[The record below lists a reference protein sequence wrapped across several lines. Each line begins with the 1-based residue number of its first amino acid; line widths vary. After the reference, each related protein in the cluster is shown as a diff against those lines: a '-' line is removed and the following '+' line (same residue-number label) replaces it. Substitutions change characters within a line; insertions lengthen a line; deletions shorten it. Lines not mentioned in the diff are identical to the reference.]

1 MLSTSILFEIAIA
14 LIAAKL
20 LGTLF
25 EKMKQPGVI
34 GEIIAGIILGPSIIG
49 SLSGSSID
57 LFGTSLYTF
66 QLDLTSNE
74 FKEIAFIGTIF
85 LLFIVGM
92 ETDTQDLKKSR
103 KSGLITC
110 TLGVIVPFLFGFLV
124 GFGFNLGITASL
136 AIGAIF
142 TATSIGVTLR
152 ILTKLDLLSNR
163 VGLTILTA
171 DILDDVFGI
180 FILALIIG
188 EGNPFVLLLKV
199 ILFFVLTLGAGS
211 FIIRYAKKET
221 TKRRTPM
228 VILTAGLVLCFLFAA
243 FAENMGLAAIIGA
256 FIAGMIIRKIPQAH
270 TMSEYTNT
278 IGYAFFIPLF
288 FVWIGASFNV
298 SYLIGNSQI
307 GTIALFLFF
316 FVLFALLGK
325 VIGCYIGAK
334 LSGFT
339 KRESL
344 IVGIGMMPRAGI
356 ALIVVATVID
366 LRFFGDQEGLLAQQV
381 KIATILLVM
390 ISTFITPFLLIRSA
404 APPYVKKR
412 KTFFMF
418 PKK

>member
-1 MLSTSILFEIAIA
+1 MPSTAILFEIAIA

-25 EKMKQPGVI
+25 EKLKQPGVI

-66 QLDLTSNE
+66 QLDLTTNE

-85 LLFIVGM
+85 LLFIIGM
-92 ETDTQDLKKSR
+92 ETDTQDLKKNR
-103 KSGLITC
+103 KSGFITC

-142 TATSIGVTLR
+142 TATSTGVTLR
-152 ILTKLDLLSNR
+152 VLSKLDLLSTR

-188 EGNPFVLLLKV
+188 EGNPLVLFLKV
-199 ILFFVLTLGAGS
+199 ILFFALTFGAGS
-211 FIIRYAKKET
+211 FIIKYAKKET

-228 VILTAGLVLCFLFAA
+228 MILTAGLIMCFLYAA

-270 TMSEYTNT
+270 MINEYANT
-278 IGYAFFIPLF
+278 IGYVFFIPLF

-298 SYLIGNSQI
+298 SYLVGNSQI
-307 GTIALFLFF
+307 GTITLFLFF

-344 IVGIGMMPRAGI
+344 LVGIGMMPRESV

-366 LRFFGDQEGLLAQQV
+366 LRFFGDQTGLLAQQV

-404 APPYVKKR
+404 APPYAKK
-412 KTFFMF
+412 KKNFFYVS
-418 PKK
+418 